1 MLLNSRFQNLF
12 HTLFVLRDLFTFPSR
27 YYFTIDFLIFF
38 FFEGG
43 TPIFTQIIVFRLPSF
58 FFIPSTRLS
67 LFRLL
72 FQSIWGFYENYFLLS
87 LTTTNKILVNFS
99 SLALKMF
106 QFAKYS
112 KDFSSF
118 FVTKKAILASSFPL
132 LRFWLA
138 ASYKKSLYPS

>member
-58 FFIPSTRLS
+58 FFILATRLS
-67 LFRLL
+67 LIWFL
-72 FQSIWGFYENYFLLS
+72 FQRICEFSENNFLLS

-106 QFAKYS
+106 QFAKYY
-112 KDFSSF
+112 KEFIF
-118 FVTKKAILASSFPL
+118 FLFL
-132 LRFWLA
+132 LPKRR
-138 ASYKKSLYPS
+138 S